1 MHQNKFEH
9 LTLCQNKL
17 EHLIEFN
24 NAARIKQVTLK
35 FFLYSYIHI
44 LVIII
49 HDEIQNLMN
58 KFGGRTVVG
67 QRRRALSHLYCIFVF
82 LFSRILVFANSCF
95 CKFLFLR
102 IFCFLV
108 FADFWRN
115 EKVWGIQNFVL
126 RKIQTFLMNKSVG
139 RTAVGQR
146 RRSPHGDKSKW
157 VSQLKMNNIHL
168 P

>member
-9 LTLCQNKL
+9 LTMCQNKL

-58 KFGGRTVVG
+58 KSGGRTVVG

-102 IFCFLV
+102 IFLFSCFRGFLKK
-108 FADFWRN
+108 WKSMRN
-115 EKVWGIQNFVL
+115 
-126 RKIQTFLMNKSVG
+126 
-139 RTAVGQR
+139 
-146 RRSPHGDKSKW
+146 SK
-157 VSQLKMNNIHL
+157 LCFTKNPNIFDEQICWEDSSGAEEEVA
-168 P
+168 PWW